1 MKRPEKEY
9 EKYWY
14 AGLTGFFVIVAALIF
29 YVIVSN
35 LDVVGGIIAKINSAL
50 APVYIGVVVA
60 YLLSPLV
67 DKTDRRI
74 FIPLWNKI
82 IKNKE
87 KKAGRIAR
95 GCSVFVVLIVALFVL
110 FGILM
115 LVIPEIF
122 NSFTSLAGSLPE
134 YYANV
139 KNWGVHIFKSNPEVA
154 EYFTTVSKGLFDKL
168 LDWLQND
175 LLPNSDKF
183 LAFITDSVV
192 NATSV
197 LLDFFIGIIVSIYLM
212 AGKEGFCAQ
221 CKKMFFA
228 ILSPEKA
235 EHVLS
240 LLGETHGVFA
250 KFISGKII
258 DSLIVG
264 ILTFIIMNIA
274 GIPYTV
280 LISVLIG
287 VTNIIPFFG
296 QYIGIVPSAVLVFIA
311 SPSKGVLFLV
321 LIIIL
326 MQFDGNVLG
335 PKILGD
341 SIGLK
346 SFWILF
352 SILFFGSLF
361 GILGMI
367 CAVPVFAV
375 IYRLVKRWCAG
386 RLAGRQM
393 PTETEC
399 YIGRVDNFEKEIHN
413 GKG

>member
-1 MKRPEKEY
+1 MKRPGKEL

-14 AGLTGFFVIVAALIF
+14 AGLTGFFVIVAALVVYAIT
-29 YVIVSN
+29 SN
-35 LDVVGGIIAKINSAL
+35 LTGLGKIFGALNSAL
-50 APVYIGVVVA
+50 MPVYIGVVIA

-67 DKTDRRI
+67 NKSDRY
-74 FIPLWNKI
+74 KG
-82 IKNKE
+82 KK
-87 KKAGRIAR
+87 KKASNVAR
-95 GCSVFVVLIVALFVL
+95 GCSVFFVL
-110 FGILM
+110 LLAIFVVFGIMM
-115 LVIPEIF
+115 LVIPEIID
-122 NSFTSLAGSLPE
+122 SITGLAKSMPE
-134 YYANV
+134 YYNNV
-139 KNWGVHIFKSNPEVA
+139 KNWGTHIFKSNPEFA
-154 EYFTTVSKGLFDKL
+154 DYFTKASKDIFDKL

-183 LAFITDSVV
+183 LGAITDGVMD
-192 NATSV
+192 ATSV
-197 LLDFFIGIIVSIYLM
+197 LIDFFIGLIISIYLM
-212 AGKEGFCAQ
+212 AGKENFCAQ
-221 CKKMFFA
+221 AKKLIFA
-228 ILSPEKA
+228 VLPAKRAGS
-235 EHVLS
+235 VLS
-240 LLGETHGVFA
+240 VLSETHGVFA

-264 ILTFIIMNIA
+264 VLTFIIMNIA
-274 GIPYTV
+274 GIPYTI

-296 QYIGIVPSAVLVFIA
+296 QYIGIIPSAVLVFIA
-311 SPSKGVLFLV
+311 SPSKGILFLV

-326 MQFDGNVLG
+326 LG

-361 GILGMI
+361 GVLGMI

-375 IYRLVKRWCAG
+375 IYRMVKRFCAG
-386 RLAGRQM
+386 RLAKKQL

-399 YIGRVDNFEKEIHN
+399 YCKAWDDAWEPGDENK
-413 GKG
+413 KG

>member
-14 AGLTGFFVIVAALIF
+14 AGLTGFCVIVAAVL
-29 YVIVSN
+29 VHVLVNN
-35 LDVVGGIIAKINSAL
+35 LSGLGHIIAAL
-50 APVYIGVVVA
+50 NAALLPVYIGIVVA

-67 DKTDRRI
+67 DKADQFI
-74 FIPLWNKI
+74 FIPLCGKLF
-82 IKNKE
+82 
-87 KKAGRIAR
+87 KKKKTKTEQIAR
-95 GCSVFVVLIVALFVL
+95 GCSVFVVLMLALFIL

-115 LVIPEIF
+115 LVIPEII
-122 NSFTSLAGSLPE
+122 NSITSLVRNLPG
-134 YYANV
+134 YYENV
-139 KNWGVHIFKSNPEVA
+139 KAWGIRFFKSNPELA
-154 EYFTTVSKGLFDKL
+154 KRFTDLSKDLFDKL
-168 LDWLQND
+168 GGWLTND
-175 LLPNSDKF
+175 LLPNSNKF
-183 LAFITDSVV
+183 LAVVTDGVV
-192 NATSV
+192 NLASM
-197 LLDFFIGIIVSIYLM
+197 LLNFFIGIIISIYLM
-212 AGKEGFCAQ
+212 AGKENFCAQ
-221 CKKMFFA
+221 GKKITYA
-228 ILSPEKA
+228 LLPVKKA
-235 EHVLS
+235 NHVMS
-240 LLGETHGVFA
+240 VVGEVHSVFA

-296 QYIGIVPSAVLVFIA
+296 QYIGIIPSAVLVFIA
-311 SPSKGVLFLV
+311 SPSKGVVFLI

-352 SILFFGSLF
+352 SILLFGSLF

-375 IYRLVKRWCAG
+375 IYRMLKRWCAG
-386 RLAGRQM
+386 RLAKKRM

-399 YIGRVDNFEKEIHN
+399 YHDKIENEEVEKM
-413 GKG
+413 

>member
-14 AGLTGFFVIVAALIF
+14 AGLTGFCVIVAAVLV
-29 YVIVSN
+29 YVIMNN
-35 LDVVGGIIAKINSAL
+35 LNGVWGVISAINSAL
-50 APVYIGVVVA
+50 LPVYIGVVVA

-67 DKTDRRI
+67 DIVDEYV
-74 FIPLWNKI
+74 FIPLWEKFARD
-82 IKNKE
+82 KR
-87 KKAGRIAR
+87 KKAERLAR
-95 GCSVFVVLIVALFVL
+95 GCSVFLVLVLALFVL

-115 LVIPEIF
+115 LVIPEIID
-122 NSFTSLAGSLPE
+122 SITSLASSMPG
-134 YYANV
+134 YYTNV
-139 KNWGVHIFKSNPEVA
+139 KEWGVHMFKSNPELA
-154 EYFTTVSKGLFDKL
+154 EYFTKVSKDIFDKL

-175 LLPNSDKF
+175 LLPNSDKY
-183 LAFITDSVV
+183 LALVTDGVM

-197 LLDFFIGIIVSIYLM
+197 LLNFFIGIIISIYLM
-212 AGKEGFCAQ
+212 AGKESFCAQ
-221 CKKMFFA
+221 CKKITYA
-228 ILSPEKA
+228 VLPVHRA
-235 EHVLS
+235 DHVLALFS
-240 LLGETHGVFA
+240 ETHSIFA

-264 ILTFIIMNIA
+264 ILTFIIMTIA

-287 VTNIIPFFG
+287 VTNLIPFFG
-296 QYIGIVPSAVLVFIA
+296 QYIGIIPSAVLVFIA
-311 SPSKGVLFLV
+311 SPSKGVLFLI

-375 IYRLVKRWCAG
+375 IYRMVKRWCAG
-386 RLAGRQM
+386 RLAKKQM

-399 YIGRVDNFEKEIHN
+399 YVGKAANFEVIEKE
-413 GKG
+413 K